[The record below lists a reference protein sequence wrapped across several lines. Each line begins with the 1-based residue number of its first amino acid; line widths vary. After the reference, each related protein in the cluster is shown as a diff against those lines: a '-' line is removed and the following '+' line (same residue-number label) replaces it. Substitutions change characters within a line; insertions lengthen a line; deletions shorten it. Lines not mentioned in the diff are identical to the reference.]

1 MTDVSANAFTTN
13 QVFPKYVTEE
23 TLKRAR
29 TEDGNGNTAIRV
41 TFNDEEPDLTKIE
54 QRIGAKDEAK
64 WNDSVD
70 TNEGSVISVLKSI
83 SLKFK

>member
-1 MTDVSANAFTTN
+1 MTDITASAFTSS
-13 QVFPKYVTEE
+13 QVFPKYVTDE

-29 TEDGNGNTAIRV
+29 TDDGNGNTAIRV
-41 TFNDEEPDLTKIE
+41 TFDDQEPDLTEIE
-54 QRIGAKDEAK
+54 QRIGAKNEAK